1 MKPLF
6 VLFMSVISSQVVA
19 QNQEPEPGKPV
30 LFQGYLLAEDSI
42 PVENAYLI
50 NYRSM
55 KVVATDSTGYFR
67 TWAEDGD
74 SLMINHLSL
83 QPKVIYANKGTKNE
97 NRFRVDYRIYNIKP
111 VVTNEY
117 ALQMKYFEKNMK
129 RMYAQLED
137 LGYHPNIGRSM
148 RLSPYNPDEYD
159 PGLTIRL
166 SDVVGLFKK
175 KR

>member
-6 VLFMSVISSQVVA
+6 LFCFSLIAIQIQA
-19 QNQEPEPGKPV
+19 QDYTPKKII
-30 LFQGYLLAEDSI
+30 LFQGYLQANDSV

-55 KVVATDSTGYFR
+55 KIVTTDSTGYFK
-67 TWAEDGD
+67 TWAEEGD
-74 SLMINHLSL
+74 SLMINHLAL
-83 QPKVIYANKGTKNE
+83 QPKVIHANNKPKLE
-97 NRFRVDYRIYNIKP
+97 NRIRVDYRIYAIQP

-129 RMYAQLED
+129 LLYAQLEN
-137 LGYHPNIGRSM
+137 LGYHPNTSKSIRM
-148 RLSPYNPDEYD
+148 SPYNPDETD
-159 PGLTIRL
+159 PGLTIRPGDL
-166 SDVVGLFKK
+166 IRLFKK